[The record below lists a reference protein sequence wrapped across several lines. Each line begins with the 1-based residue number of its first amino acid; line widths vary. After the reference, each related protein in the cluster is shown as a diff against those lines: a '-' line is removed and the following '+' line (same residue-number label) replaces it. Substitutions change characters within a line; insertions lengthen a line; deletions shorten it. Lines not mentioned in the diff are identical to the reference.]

1 MEAGEGA
8 AVKASAEPLYDVAAT
23 QAFAHALFRAAGLDE
38 EKARVVGGILVE
50 ADLMGH
56 VTHGLAL
63 APMYLDA
70 LEAGTMRAEG
80 EPETVSDRG
89 ACVTWRGRRLPG
101 PWLTSKAVDLALDRV
116 ATYGTVTVAISDSH
130 HIGALAAYLQK
141 ATERGYMLTIASS
154 VPSVAGVAPHGGTK
168 AVFTPNPI
176 AAGIPTGGDPILL
189 DISASITTLN
199 LTRQL
204 ASTGRSFPQPWVQD
218 AQGNPSTDPDVVL
231 RQGGTLLPVG
241 GLDHGHKGYGLAL
254 MVEALSTLA
263 GVGRADQPKGV
274 SLSVFIQA
282 IDPEAFGG
290 RAAFE
295 RQMDWLGDACRS
307 SPPRPGVQRVR
318 LPGERGLACKRAAI
332 KQGVP
337 LSQDITRNLQGWADK
352 YGVSM
357 PARTS

>member
-1 MEAGEGA
+1 MQA
-8 AVKASAEPLYDVAAT
+8 ATEVRYDVAST
-23 QAFAHALFRAAGLDE
+23 QAFALSLFQAAGLDRD
-38 EKARVVGGILVE
+38 KAQAVATTLVE
-50 ADLMGH
+50 GDLMGH

-70 LEAGTMRAEG
+70 LAARTMRADG
-80 EPETVSDRG
+80 DPEVVVDRG

-101 PWLTSKAVDLALDRV
+101 PWLTGKAVDLALDRV

-130 HIGALAAYLQK
+130 HIGALAAYLPR
-141 ATERGYMLTIASS
+141 ATERGYMLMIASS
-154 VPSVAGVAPHGGTK
+154 VPSVAGVAPHGGTR

-176 AAGIPTGGDPILL
+176 AAGIPTGADPILL

-204 ASTGRSFPQPWVQD
+204 ASVGRSFPQPWVQD

-231 RQGGTLLPVG
+231 KHGGTLLPVG

-254 MVEALSTLA
+254 MVEALSSLA
-263 GVGRADQPKGV
+263 GIGRADQPKGV

-295 RQMDWLGDACRS
+295 RQMDWLGDACRTT
-307 SPPRPGVQRVR
+307 PPRPGVDRVR
-318 LPGERGLACKRAAI
+318 LPGDRALACKRAALES
-332 KQGVP
+332 GVP
-337 LSQDITRNLQGWADK
+337 LSAEITQGLRNWADK
-352 YGVSM
+352 YGLAM
-357 PARTS
+357 PDALAPRRGD

>member
-1 MEAGEGA
+1 MQAGTEARYDA
-8 AVKASAEPLYDVAAT
+8 ASTL
-23 QAFAHALFRAAGLDE
+23 AFARSLFQAAGLDQ
-38 EKARVVGGILVE
+38 EKAGVVADILVE

-70 LEAGTMRAEG
+70 LAAGTMRADG
-80 EPETVSDRG
+80 EPELVADRG

-130 HIGALAAYLQK
+130 HIGALAAYLPR
-141 ATERGYMLTIASS
+141 ATERGYMLMIASS
-154 VPSVAGVAPHGGTK
+154 VPSVAGVAPHGGTR

-176 AAGIPTGGDPILL
+176 AAGIPTGSDPILL

-204 ASTGRSFPQPWVQD
+204 ASAGRSFPQAWVQD

-231 RQGGTLLPVG
+231 KQGGTLLPVG
-241 GLDHGHKGYGLAL
+241 GLDHGHKGYSLAL

-307 SPPRPGVQRVR
+307 TPPRAGVERVR
-318 LPGERGLACKRAAI
+318 LPGERGLACKRAALE
-332 KQGVP
+332 QGVP
-337 LSQDITRNLQGWADK
+337 LSTDITQGLKDWADK
-352 YGVSM
+352 YGLTM
-357 PARTS
+357 PARIS